1 MQLGPGFLWP
11 PAFVK
16 AFATR
21 YANAILRFIGRFYD
35 GVEAECACVRWELQQ
50 RFVLRK
56 VYGSTFFESAEAGS
70 WLLAVWAVR
79 HN

>member
-50 RFVLRK
+50 RFAPFEKGVRK
-56 VYGSTFFESAEAGS
+56 HI
-70 WLLAVWAVR
+70 L
-79 HN
+79 